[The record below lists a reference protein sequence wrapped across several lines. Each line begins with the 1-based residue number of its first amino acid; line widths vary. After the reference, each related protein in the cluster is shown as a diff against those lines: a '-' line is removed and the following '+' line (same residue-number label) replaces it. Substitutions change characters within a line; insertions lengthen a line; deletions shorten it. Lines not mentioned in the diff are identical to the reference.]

1 VNEPSIEKGKKR
13 RRRSARAYV
22 NVDRLSPDEIRDRL
36 AAVAD
41 YFPPDDDDDA
51 AARGKAIAA
60 AGIPGGLPDY
70 AAERVSESL
79 GAGHAAPSPGDHGR
93 GQGRAAEVAFNHP
106 DLRQS
111 NVSFGDVIARLRT
124 QRGDAL
130 DPPGRDPG
138 AGNGMGGF
146 AYAGQV
152 ALRAFDAA
160 AEAGAYR
167 GMNPRDSNPVRP
179 DYHPARGSGTP
190 PNGSHSTAGPTSMP
204 RQSMKNSEALALMKT
219 TMRRIG

>member
-1 VNEPSIEKGKKR
+1 MPDVEKGKKR

-41 YFPPDDDDDA
+41 YFPSDDDDDDA

-79 GAGHAAPSPGDHGR
+79 TAGHQAPSPGDHGR

-106 DLRQS
+106 DLRS
-111 NVSFGDVIARLRT
+111 SSVNFTDVLARLRT
-124 QRGDAL
+124 VRGDNNFNSPL
-130 DPPGRDPG
+130 DDQIAP
-138 AGNGMGGF
+138 GGF
-146 AYAGQV
+146 SEVGRV
-152 ALRAFDAA
+152 ALGLFNARAQ
-160 AEAGAYR
+160 AGAYQ
-167 GMNPRDSNPVRP
+167 GMNPYDPSPARP
-179 DYHPARGSGTP
+179 DYHQARGSGTP
-190 PNGSHSTAGPTSMP
+190 PNGSHNVAGPTSMP
-204 RQSMKNSEALALMKT
+204 RQSMKASDRVALMKD
-219 TMRRIG
+219 MLFGG